1 MTAPRKNWLEWMV
14 FGAGLTLLVAT
25 IGYLGYQARE
35 YGQQPAVL
43 TVTLGEPWAPDADQ
57 PERIIVPVTVRNDG
71 GHTAAEV
78 KVVVSLVHNEM
89 DAVDGMAR
97 RELTFAFV
105 PHKSSRAGAVTFE
118 HRPAADEMRAR
129 VLSYLEP

>member
-14 FGAGLTLLVAT
+14 FGAGLTLLLAT
-25 IGYLGYQARE
+25 IGYLGYQART

-57 PERIIVPVTVRNDG
+57 PGRVIVPVTVRNDG
-71 GHTAAEV
+71 CETAAEV
-78 KVVVSLVHNEM
+78 KVEVSLVH
-89 DAVDGMAR
+89 DGVER
-97 RELTFAFV
+97 RELSFAFV
-105 PHKSSRAGAVTFE
+105 PHMSTRAGAVSLE
-118 HRPAADEMRAR
+118 HRPGPDEMRAR